1 MLNRRELIK
10 FGTVGGA
17 SILVI
22 PATIALEGCSASEI
36 ENAINVVLQSG
47 QAVLKVIDP
56 TASWFNSLA
65 DAIAALQQ
73 AESTWQAGGV
83 VIIVSDALN
92 TIEAVLAVIPFF
104 EPYAILIEVLVA
116 GIEACLALLP
126 VSTKSLK
133 MRTTSNPYRGV
144 ATLRKPHFL
153 QTTSGAY
160 KEQWNS
166 AVKSNPALSLA
177 KL

>member
-10 FGTVGGA
+10 YGAVGGA
-17 SILVI
+17 SILVM
-22 PATIALEGCSASEI
+22 PVSLSLEGCSAQEI

-56 TASWFNSLA
+56 AASWFNSLA
-65 DAIAALQQ
+65 DAITALKQ
-73 AESTWQAGGV
+73 AESTWQAGGAV
-83 VIIVSDALN
+83 TIVGDALN

-126 VSTKSLK
+126 SSAKSTK
-133 MRTTSNPYRGV
+133 MRATANPYRGV
-144 ATLRKPHFL
+144 ITLRKPHFL
-153 QTTSGAY
+153 QTTASAY
-160 KEQWNS
+160 KEQWNA
-166 AVKSNPALSLA
+166 AVKSNPALTLA
-177 KL
+177 KM